1 MSIKKADFI
10 WLNGN
15 IIKWEDAKISVM
27 THALHYGTSV
37 FEGIRCY
44 QSYKGPAI
52 FRHKDHINRL
62 YNSAKIYRFPL
73 KFNIKEIMT
82 AVHNIINI
90 NKLNEA
96 YIRILVF
103 IGDVGL
109 GINPPQEYYTD
120 MMISAFPWTD
130 YLGNNAKK
138 NGINTM
144 ISSWNRI
151 KPNTIPSLAKAGG
164 NYLSSLLI
172 GSEARRNGYDEGIA
186 LDSSGFV
193 SEGAGEN
200 IFKIKNN
207 ILFTPPLNSS
217 ILPGITRDSV
227 LKIAKNLNFKIKE
240 CLILR
245 ESLYLADEIFLTG
258 TATEIIPVCS
268 VDNILINNGKRGK
281 ITKNIQKEFLHLL
294 TGKIKDKWN
303 WLDHIKK

>member
-15 IIKWEDAKISVM
+15 IVKWEDAKISVM

-44 QSYKGPAI
+44 KSYKGPAI

-73 KFNIKEIMT
+73 KFNIQEIMN

-109 GINPPQEYYTD
+109 GINPPEKYYTD

-144 ISSWNRI
+144 ISSWNKI

-172 GSEARRNGYDEGIA
+172 RSEARRNGYDEGIA
-186 LDSSGFV
+186 LDSLGFV
-193 SEGAGEN
+193 SEGSGEN

-207 ILFTPPLNSS
+207 ILFTPPLTSS

-227 LKIAKNLNFKIKE
+227 LKIAKNLNLKIKE

-258 TATEIIPVCS
+258 TAAEITPVCS
-268 VDNILINNGKRGK
+268 VDNILINNGKRGQ
-281 ITKNIQKEFLHLL
+281 ITKNIQKEFLYLL

-303 WLDHIKK
+303 WLDYIKK

>member
-1 MSIKKADFI
+1 MSTKKADFI
-10 WLNGN
+10 WLNGD
-15 IIKWEDAKISVM
+15 ITKWEDAKISVM

-44 QSYKGPAI
+44 KTYKGPAI
-52 FRHKDHINRL
+52 FRHKDHIDRL

-73 KFNIKEIMT
+73 KFSIKEIMD
-82 AVHNIINI
+82 AVHIIINI
-90 NKLNEA
+90 NKLEEA

-109 GINPPQEYYTD
+109 GINPPINYHTD
-120 MMISAFPWTD
+120 IMISAFPWKN
-130 YLGNNAKK
+130 YLGYNTKK

-144 ISSWNRI
+144 ISSWNKI

-172 GSEARRNGYDEGIA
+172 SNEARRNGYDEGIA

-200 IFKIKNN
+200 IFKIKNK
-207 ILFTPPLNSS
+207 ILFTPPLTSS

-227 LKIAKNLNFKIKE
+227 FKISKNLNLKIKE

-258 TATEIIPVCS
+258 TAAEITPVCS
-268 VDNILINNGKRGK
+268 IDNILINNGKRGN
-281 ITKNIQKEFLHLL
+281 ITKNIQKEFLYLFK
-294 TGKIKDKWN
+294 GKIKDKWN
-303 WLDHIKK
+303 WLDHFNK